1 MTPRQRRTLHAALI
15 QFRPEK
21 RRVERN
27 LDRIRQV
34 VSDEASR
41 GTNLAIFPE
50 TALSGYF
57 VEGGVVEVARTACE
71 VAAALGQPPPGAPD
85 LILGSYETGE
95 EGTHNA
101 AIYLTPDHDR
111 WAVVHRHRKV
121 FLPTYGVFQEARFVV
136 PGTAVRAFDTRF
148 GRVGLMICE
157 EMMHSM
163 VPTVLAL
170 DGAEFLVCLAATP
183 SRDYAPAGGL
193 PGNLE
198 RWDVTGRS
206 IAMEHGFPLLVC
218 HLVGSEGGKLFAGGS
233 VAYGSDGR
241 VTGRAELFREDRLEV
256 TLEPGER
263 RRARTASP
271 LLADL
276 RTAFPHMLTAARDAV
291 GRMEER
297 HGRPSG
303 DQGTSGG
310 KTTSGEGELQP
321 GETVGTGLPEA
332 SVDIDP
338 SDSSVLALDL
348 PLVERALIRFLEEE
362 IRERR
367 GFESVVMGVSGGVD
381 SAVAL
386 YLAVKALG
394 PENVHALLL
403 PYATSSPESREH
415 GELVLDA
422 VGVEGRLISITDG
435 VEAYIQGHEPG
446 ISDLRRGNLAARFRA
461 MVLWDQSAALGALP
475 LGTGNKSERLLGYY
489 TWHAD
494 DAPPVNP
501 LGDLFKTQVWALARH
516 LGVPTQ
522 VREKA
527 PSADLVEGVDDEDE
541 LGVGYE
547 VADLILYWLLEG
559 REPEELI
566 QAGFSR
572 TDVERVHQLLEGTH
586 WKRRLPTVAMISSS
600 AIGEF
605 YLRPVDY

>member
-1 MTPRQRRTLHAALI
+1 
-15 QFRPEK
+15 
-21 RRVERN
+21 VERN
-27 LDRIRQV
+27 LARIRQM
-34 VSDEASR
+34 VSDEADR
-41 GTNLAIFPE
+41 GTDLAIFPE

-57 VEGGVVEVARTACE
+57 VEGGVVEVARTAGE
-71 VAAALGQPPPGAPD
+71 VAVALGEPPPGAPD
-85 LILGSYETGE
+85 LILGTYETGR

-101 AIYLTPDHDR
+101 AIYLSPADER
-111 WAVVHRHRKV
+111 WAVVHRHRKL
-121 FLPTYGVFQEARFVV
+121 FLPTYGVFQEARYVV
-136 PGTAVRAFDTRF
+136 PGTVVGAFDTRF

-163 VPTVLAL
+163 VPTILAL
-170 DGAEFLVCLAATP
+170 DGAEFLVCLAASP
-183 SRDYAPAGGL
+183 SRDYQPAGGL

-206 IAMEHGFPLLVC
+206 IAMEHGLPLMVC

-241 VTGRAELFREDRLEV
+241 VRGRAELFRADRLEV
-256 TLEPGER
+256 TLEPGEV

-276 RTAFPHMLTAARDAV
+276 RVAFPHLLAAA
-291 GRMEER
+291 GEAMERKEDR
-297 HGRPSG
+297 HGWPTG
-303 DQGTSGG
+303 DEGAFDHGTA
-310 KTTSGEGELQP
+310 
-321 GETVGTGLPEA
+321 GTGADPSEA
-332 SVDIDP
+332 PVDIDP
-338 SDSSVLALDL
+338 SDASVLALDL
-348 PLVERALIRFLEEE
+348 PLVERALVRFLEEE

-367 GFESVVMGVSGGVD
+367 GFESVVLGVSGGVD

-394 PENVHALLL
+394 PENVHAFFL

-415 GELVLDA
+415 AELVLDA
-422 VGVEGRLISITDG
+422 VGVEGRVISITDG
-435 VEAYIQGHEPG
+435 VDAYVQGYEPE

-461 MVLWDQSAALGALP
+461 MVLWDQSASLEALP

-516 LGVPTQ
+516 LGVPAQ

-541 LGVGYE
+541 LRVGYE

-559 REPEELI
+559 REPKELVE
-566 QAGFSR
+566 AGFSAS
-572 TDVERVHQLLEGTH
+572 DVERVHQLLEGTH